1 MGAGVSKARFAQE
14 FQSKKEKYYR
24 IAYSYVKNEHDA
36 LDIVGEAAYRGLK
49 NLHTLKSPEYLDTWI
64 TRIVF
69 NTAVDLIRKRSRVV
83 LCEDALLE
91 VVAVPEKELVPE
103 DSMDLFQALDALSEK
118 DRLCVTLR
126 YFEEYTFLEIAEVL
140 QEPESTVKSRL
151 YRALRKMRL
160 FLEKGD
166 AGDERGQGTL

>member
-1 MGAGVSKARFAQE
+1 MRAGMSKAQFARE

-49 NLHTLKSPEYLDTWI
+49 NLHALKSTEYLDTWI
-64 TRIVF
+64 TRIVL
-69 NTAVDLIRKRSRVV
+69 NTAIDFLRGQARLVT
-83 LCEDALLE
+83 CEDTVLE
-91 VVAVPEKELVPE
+91 IVTVPEKELIPE
-103 DSMDLFQALDALSEK
+103 DSMDLFRALDALGEK
-118 DRLCVTLR
+118 DRICVTLR
-126 YFEEYTFLEIAEVL
+126 YFEEYTFLKISEVL

-151 YRALRKMRL
+151 YRALRKMRR

-166 AGDERGQGTL
+166 RDDERGKRTV